1 MVRLKDIAVRA
12 GVSVMTVSKVLRNA
26 PDISAMTKTRVRCL
40 ADQMGYM
47 PDTVAQGLRNRRT
60 RMLGLVIP
68 AATNP
73 VFARVVLGLEEQA
86 FELGFD
92 LIHAHSLSTPERE
105 ESVLRRLVS
114 RRVDGLF
121 IAPVYRLE
129 TIAPVYEE
137 LKRREIPTILL
148 GQAAPF
154 CESFTSVA
162 TDDLAAS
169 YAMTRHLLDLGHR
182 RIAFFNGPT
191 AAPASR
197 EQLEGYRRAL
207 REAGIEPD
215 DRLVFTAG
223 GTIEK
228 GEAAAAQMLQEAP
241 HATAV
246 QAASDMVAIGAAS
259 VFLNQGLRIPQDLS
273 IAGFGNILTA
283 EYFRVPL
290 TTMRQPKLRLGH
302 AAMEMMLRL
311 IEGEPVQSKR
321 LPAELIIRQ
330 STAPPPNSAP
340 ELSDDGP

>member
-86 FELGFD
+86 YELGFD

-114 RRVDGLF
+114 RRVEGLF

-129 TIAPVYEE
+129 TTAPVYEE
-137 LKRREIPTILL
+137 LKRREIPTLLL
-148 GQAAPF
+148 GHAAPF

-162 TDDLAAS
+162 ADDLAAS

-191 AAPASR
+191 AAPAS
-197 EQLEGYRRAL
+197 GNNW
-207 REAGIEPD
+207 
-215 DRLVFTAG
+215 
-223 GTIEK
+223 K
-228 GEAAAAQMLQEAP
+228 
-241 HATAV
+241 ATAARCGKRASNRTTAWSLPP
-246 QAASDMVAIGAAS
+246 AAPSKKVRPPRRKCS
-259 VFLNQGLRIPQDLS
+259 R
-273 IAGFGNILTA
+273 
-283 EYFRVPL
+283 
-290 TTMRQPKLRLGH
+290 KL
-302 AAMEMMLRL
+302 
-311 IEGEPVQSKR
+311 P
-321 LPAELIIRQ
+321 
-330 STAPPPNSAP
+330 TPPPSRPPAIWWPSAR
-340 ELSDDGP
+340 LRCF